1 MTSPS
6 KYLATYLNDHYAGS
20 TAGVSLARRSAH
32 ENEGNEL
39 GAFLS
44 QLSEEIDADRETLK
58 EIMDALGVRADPVKV
73 AVARGMEL
81 AGRLKL
87 NGQLLGYSPLS
98 PLIELESLKLGIE
111 GKLALWRA
119 LGEIGDGPPLEPGR
133 MAELAA
139 RAERQAADVEAR
151 RLEVVREALAAT

>member
-1 MTSPS
+1 VTSSS
-6 KYLATYLNDHYAGS
+6 KYLTTYLNDHYAGS
-20 TAGVSLARRSAH
+20 TAGVSLARRAAH
-32 ENEGNEL
+32 ENQGNEL

-44 QLSEEIDADRETLK
+44 ELSEEIAADRETLK

-98 PLIELESLKLGIE
+98 PLVELESLKLGIE

-151 RLEVVREALAAT
+151 RLEVAREALAAA

>member
-1 MTSPS
+1 VTSAS

-20 TAGVSLARRSAH
+20 TVGVSLVRRAAS
-32 ENEGNEL
+32 ENDGNEL

-44 QLSEEIDADRETLK
+44 ELSEEIAADREALK

-73 AVARGMEL
+73 AAARALEL
-81 AGRLKL
+81 VGRLKP
-87 NGQLLGYSPLS
+87 NAQLRGYSPLS
-98 PLIELESLKLGIE
+98 PLVELEMLKLGIQ
-111 GKLALWRA
+111 GKLSMWRA
-119 LGEIGDGPPLEPGR
+119 LGEIGNGPPLDPER

-151 RLEVVREALAAT
+151 RLVVAREALAA